1 MHEQKRSP
9 LWSIATSVLIALIV
23 FSLWRGFHTLDYQ
36 WDFLSLREY
45 IWVSESGTPGLLLH
59 GLWGTLWVSALSI
72 VVGSVIGVAAGLV
85 LYAGNSFAQNFARFF
100 VEIFRN
106 TPVLVQ
112 LYVMY
117 FVVASAFQLSAE
129 QAGIATLSL
138 FCGAYIAELVRGTLL
153 NLEKGPQDA
162 ALSLGLTRLQIARHV
177 TAPLALRRLMPSLV
191 GQYVSLVK
199 DSSLVSVI
207 SIVELTKSASNMV
220 AISFR
225 SFEVWFLV
233 AVVYFVLNFIL
244 SRCGRWIEQRM
255 SADLQPA

>member
-1 MHEQKRSP
+1 MLEQNRSV
-9 LWSIATSVLIALIV
+9 WWTVLTTLSLIV
-23 FSLWRGFHTLDYQ
+23 IFFSLWNGFHSLDYD
-36 WDFLSLREY
+36 WDFQSLSEY
-45 IWVSESGTPGLLLH
+45 VWLSEENKPGLLIH
-59 GLWGTLWVSALSI
+59 GLWGTLWVSAVSI
-72 VVGSVIGVAAGLV
+72 VLGSFIGFVGGVV
-85 LYAGNSFAQNFARFF
+85 LHTGNSIARASVRVF

-117 FVVASAFQLSAE
+117 FVIASAFQMTAE

-138 FCGAYIAELVRGTLL
+138 FCGAYISELVRGTLA
-153 NLEKGPQDA
+153 NLEKGPNDA
-162 ALSLGLTRLQIARHV
+162 ALSLGLTQFQSVRYII
-177 TAPLALRRLMPSLV
+177 APLALRRLMPSLV

-207 SIVELTKSASNMV
+207 SIVELTKSATNMV

-233 AVVYFVLNFIL
+233 AIIYFAMNLIL
-244 SRCGRWIEQRM
+244 SRLGRMVEMRM
-255 SADLQPA
+255 SADLQG